1 IHQQD
6 DDQRRDSSGRKRVD
20 VIECLLD
27 SSSDETDNDNINIEK
42 LHNILWLT
50 FGEICHIRYVLIQT
64 ILCVDKQYSEIVSG
78 HICFRCRKTI
88 NQLFFLPSFFHF
100 NNYEKCFICQ
110 QIICRIQAETME
122 ITVALICQHSSNN
135 SNYKRIKEQ
144 VEHLIHRHEILF
156 TGMHRKLDSLS
167 IKINKNEKNRQ
178 DIIDDLLCH
187 DLTIIFNHLIQNNN
201 ISWGKIITILAFS
214 TFIARKHNDISDS
227 IAYV

>member
-1 IHQQD
+1 MSYFD
-6 DDQRRDSSGRKRVD
+6 
-20 VIECLLD
+20 
-27 SSSDETDNDNINIEK
+27 
-42 LHNILWLT
+42 
-50 FGEICHIRYVLIQT
+50 
-64 ILCVDKQYSEIVSG
+64 
-78 HICFRCRKTI
+78 
-88 NQLFFLPSFFHF
+88 
-100 NNYEKCFICQ
+100 NYEG
-110 QIICRIQAETME
+110 RIQAETME

-214 TFIARKHNDISDS
+214 TFIARKHNDISDNIRLAITLFHNGRRFFQKKIPLTLNSSTS
-227 IAYV
+227 IDYEIKDTITENIPQNDIHSIYVHVEFNSKDNSFISSSSILLGEHTLYESDWHKMLEYPRQIHHRWYPFLG